1 VKFVAKLAP
10 AGQHFPCH
18 RDADQPDRT
27 RMSVLL
33 YFVSFASVAALFASI
48 VAATIW
54 IAIKF
59 FQAWGRFFR
68 TLLEPPDRK
77 AIRTK
82 GRIDLNSLKR
92 AGQ

>member
-1 VKFVAKLAP
+1 VDKVTRSWAAVSL
-10 AGQHFPCH
+10 H
-18 RDADQPDRT
+18 REAADRSGRT
-27 RMSVLL
+27 RVNILL

-48 VAATIW
+48 IAVTIW

-68 TLLEPPDRK
+68 TLLAPPERK
-77 AIRTK
+77 AVRTR
-82 GRIDLNSLKR
+82 GRVDLNALKR

>member
-1 VKFVAKLAP
+1 MNIL
-10 AGQHFPCH
+10 
-18 RDADQPDRT
+18 
-27 RMSVLL
+27 M
-33 YFVSFASVAALFASI
+33 YFVSFASVAALLASI
-48 VAATIW
+48 VAATLW

-68 TLLEPPDRK
+68 ALLEPPDPK
-77 AIRTK
+77 AVRTR

>member
-1 VKFVAKLAP
+1 MNIL
-10 AGQHFPCH
+10 
-18 RDADQPDRT
+18 
-27 RMSVLL
+27 M
-33 YFVSFASVAALFASI
+33 YFVSFASVAALLASI
-48 VAATIW
+48 LAATLW

-68 TLLEPPDRK
+68 TLLEPPDPK
-77 AIRTK
+77 AVRTR